1 MEFADLVR
9 RRRMVHHFAQ
19 RPLPADVLEAI
30 LESARHAPSAGFSQG
45 LGLIVLDDPE
55 QLEWLWQTTQGRGA
69 PADGPPVVVLPVPD
83 KRVYL
88 ERYRLA
94 DKGGPDGP
102 RAVESGWP
110 VPYFWDIDAA
120 MACMLLLLKAVD
132 LGVGAWLF
140 GIQQG
145 HDELVASLGVPEGL
159 RVIGAIGLGYPAEGE
174 RMEGSS
180 VTRPRRPLADLV
192 HHGRW

>member
-19 RPLPADVLEAI
+19 RPLPPDVLDAI

-45 LGLIVLDDPE
+45 LGLIVLEDPE
-55 QLEWLWQTTQGRGA
+55 RLDWLWRTTQGKAA
-69 PADGPPVVVLPVPD
+69 PADGPPVIVLPVPD

-88 ERYRLA
+88 ERYQLP
-94 DKGGPDGP
+94 DKGGPSGP
-102 RAVESGWP
+102 QAVESGWP

-120 MACMLLLLKAVD
+120 MACMLLMLKAVD

-140 GIQQG
+140 GIGQG
-145 HDELVASLGVPEGL
+145 HDEVVRTLGIPEGL
-159 RVIGAIGLGYPAEGE
+159 RVIGAIGLGYAAEGD

-180 VTRPRRPLADLV
+180 ITRPRRPLADIV
-192 HHGRW
+192 HRGEW